1 MNKIKCRGGGSAF
14 RRQLKKKTYY
24 PLHASETPPPFFFC
38 HLRRQHKKEGLSPP
52 LPHDHPI
59 GHYLGRGWSWW
70 TIEHSIPSHFA
81 ARFQRLFHIGA
92 ATRALGAR
100 SVDKGRIWGKFEA
113 NFGATPALGVISSP
127 HRPPAHRSRR
137 ITVRYHGER
146 WGRAGPVLICSVE
159 WCIREQRGG
168 ILLPR

>member
-59 GHYLGRGWSWW
+59 GHYLGRGWSWR

-81 ARFQRLFHIGA
+81 ARFQWLFHIGA

-100 SVDKGRIWGKFEA
+100 SVDKGQIWGKFEA

-127 HRPPAHRSRR
+127 HRPPVHRSRR
-137 ITVRYHGER
+137 ITVRYHVFDR
-146 WGRAGPVLICSVE
+146 PCR
-159 WCIREQRGG
+159 RGG
-168 ILLPR
+168 CYPGRQHH